1 MRKFLALGLVAFA
14 ASIAS
19 ADVLDIPIAGWQTW
33 GAYLAPG
40 NTTTNIALPVGST
53 IDAAEFIDVSFT
65 ALGFSYGSEFTLS
78 LNDSAAAPGFW
89 DSGVVDP
96 NAPGAYGPV
105 SGAFDN
111 PGVFGSGPFTLTTGD
126 LFVTVYETFNDGG
139 NATQDA
145 QVHGGLIRVHYTVPE
160 PTSMALLG
168 LSALALLRRR

>member
-1 MRKFLALGLVAFA
+1 MRRFMALGILAVA

-19 ADVLDIPIAGWQTW
+19 ADVLDIPISGWQTW
-33 GAYLAPG
+33 GGYLAPG
-40 NTTTNIALPVGST
+40 NTFANYALPVGST
-53 IDAAEFIDVSFT
+53 IDAAEFIDVTFE

-96 NAPGAYGPV
+96 NAPGVYGPV

-139 NATQDA
+139 DATQDA
-145 QVHGGLIRVHYTVPE
+145 QVSSGLIRVTYTVPE
-160 PTSMALLG
+160 PTSLALLG
-168 LSALALLRRR
+168 ISALALLRRR